1 MLANRKQQNDVYQ
14 QQETPTIIRSLPK
27 LDIALRTKCLITVLL
42 VAAVAIFVTVR
53 SEAIIRAG
61 YDLVQLK
68 SQALSLQRENE
79 LLRLDIAKLKSPQRI
94 QNIATAELGLVMPQN
109 VYRAE
114 SIPTNG
120 QSTAGKGKNLVSQVV
135 NTVKPGKGQ

>member
-1 MLANRKQQNDVYQ
+1 MLANRKHQNHVYQ
-14 QQETPTIIRSLPK
+14 QQEPPTIRRSLPK
-27 LDIALRTKCLITVLL
+27 LDINLRTHCLITVVLI
-42 VAAVAIFVTVR
+42 AVVVIFVTVR

-68 SQALSLQRENE
+68 SQAISLQRENE

-94 QNIATAELGLVMPQN
+94 QSIATTELGMVMPQT

-114 SIPTNG
+114 SIAPNV
-120 QSTAGKGKNLVSQVV
+120 QSNAEKNLASPV
-135 NTVKPGKGQ
+135 VKPKR